1 MIKKEHNIRKKNPN
15 QNLFDFVL
23 SNYGSLDGLKDFLL
37 DKTSLK
43 SFENIASGTIIET
56 PNVIPN
62 KVSQYLKSKNTV
74 IATGNSGNFTLGDY
88 NEDFSKDYYK

>member
-1 MIKKEHNIRKKNPN
+1 MIKKEHNLKKKNPN

-23 SNYGSLDGLKDFLL
+23 TNYGSLDGLKDFLL
-37 DKTSLK
+37 GRTSLR
-43 SFENIASGTIIET
+43 SFENIVSGTIIET

-74 IATGNSGNFTLGDY
+74 IATGNSGNFTPGDY
-88 NEDFSKDYYK
+88 SNDYSNDYYK